1 MWHKQI
7 IQVFLFHHLINF
19 ALISCIISINLVT
32 MLDCPSPSLIGKLY
46 VGSVGTIKY
55 FEYCHWCMEKVAV
68 FDTVKILLY
77 KYWDLHSVNSP
88 NKNSLSLMRS
98 YLIGHTIFLTSEKY
112 CMTNQKPDTIFF
124 TSEKIRE
131 CLLRSLPLPESWLQG
146 LHTLNRWNNLSRTK
160 KTKIQERKLNR
171 MLLCLRNFWCLG
183 TSQDLRR
190 NSPKGA
196 ECIAKLIITVRK
208 KDSNEYY
215 EPSSLRSFMASFDW
229 YLKKKN

>member
-1 MWHKQI
+1 
-7 IQVFLFHHLINF
+7 
-19 ALISCIISINLVT
+19 
-32 MLDCPSPSLIGKLY
+32 
-46 VGSVGTIKY
+46 
-55 FEYCHWCMEKVAV
+55 
-68 FDTVKILLY
+68 
-77 KYWDLHSVNSP
+77 
-88 NKNSLSLMRS
+88 MRS

-146 LHTLNRWNNLSRTK
+146 LHTLNQWNNLSRTK

-190 NSPKGA
+190 NSPEGA

-229 YLKKKN
+229 YLGILTALIGKAISNSRLLRLLWSVDCDLKLQTFAISQY